1 MKNTKIDKIIGIIFL
16 VAFVLMIFASY
27 AIGILHYLGV
37 SVLSMPWGMMI
48 YVITAFIFMGLS
60 EAFFIKAGLIPQKL
74 KIIIY
79 IKWAFIAVVTVV
91 SVISLFCVA

>member
-1 MKNTKIDKIIGIIFL
+1 MKNTKINKIIGIIFL
-16 VAFVLMIFASY
+16 VSFALMIFAAY
-27 AIGILHYLGV
+27 AIGILHYLGI
-37 SVLSMPWGMMI
+37 SILPLPWGMMI

>member
-1 MKNTKIDKIIGIIFL
+1 MKNTKTVKIFGIIFAIL
-16 VAFVLMIFASY
+16 FALMICASY
-27 AIGILHYLGV
+27 AIGILHYLGI
-37 SVLSMPWGMMI
+37 SILPLPWGMMI

-91 SVISLFCVA
+91 SVISLFCVD

>member
-1 MKNTKIDKIIGIIFL
+1 MKNTKINKIIGIIFL
-16 VAFVLMIFASY
+16 VCFALMVCASY

-37 SVLSMPWGMMI
+37 PVLSMPWGMMI
-48 YVITAFIFMGLS
+48 YVITAFIFVGLS
-60 EAFFIKAGLIPQKL
+60 EAFFIKAGMIPQKL

-91 SVISLFCVA
+91 SVISVFCVA